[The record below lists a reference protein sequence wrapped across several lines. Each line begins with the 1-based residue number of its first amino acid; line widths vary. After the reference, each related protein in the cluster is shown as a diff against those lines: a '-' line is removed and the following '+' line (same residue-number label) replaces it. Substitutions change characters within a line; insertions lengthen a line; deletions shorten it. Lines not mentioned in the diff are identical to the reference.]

1 MSAEDNKSVS
11 SGRRSFV
18 RKAAAAALGGAVVA
32 FGLESPARAQTV
44 AKTGAK
50 TGTHPKVGAT
60 PSLVHVSCCEL
71 AFSKFCSPSPNC
83 SDHWSWTCC
92 AYVGSSLTR
101 VTCYECYSNS
111 CSDAIYGAAC

>member
-1 MSAEDNKSVS
+1 MSAEHDKSAS
-11 SGRRSFV
+11 SARRSFV

-32 FGLESPARAQTV
+32 FGLENPARAQTL
-44 AKTGAK
+44 AKTGTK
-50 TGTHPKVGAT
+50 TGTHPKVAN
-60 PSLVHVSCCEL
+60 PSLVNVACCEL
-71 AFSKFCSPSPNC
+71 AFSKFCSPSSSC
-83 SDHWSWTCC
+83 SNHWSWTCC